1 MAMRI
6 SGPIA
11 DCYHVAFDLFSKPH
25 ARVEAIGDYIGHRVI
40 DAHLEPDI
48 GIGECQPCD
57 GRVEHR
63 CGGVLAR
70 RDADG
75 PGRLLSQH
83 IEMGEFRFDAL
94 KVWDDRA
101 EQAFPS
107 LGRRDAAGRTCQEPE
122 AEPLLKAPHRVT
134 QRGR

>member
-1 MAMRI
+1 MYYI
-6 SGPIA
+6 STFLQSLVTYSSIQGP
-11 DCYHVAFDLFSKPH
+11 SPN
-25 ARVEAIGDYIGHRVI
+25 
-40 DAHLEPDI
+40 AHLEPDI
-48 GIGECQPCD
+48 GTGECQPCD

-107 LGRRDAAGRTCQEPE
+107 LGRRDAAGRRARSRRPSRSSRPRI
-122 AEPLLKAPHRVT
+122 A
-134 QRGR
+134 